1 MEAKTIKNIY
11 VNWVHENF
19 DFEDLGKDK
28 VRVQTPYLDQFSD
41 GIEFLITEESGK
53 YRITDEQ
60 YNTWH
65 LRIHGHDVL
74 EKDSSLYTHFIG
86 ILKRYNV
93 KVDKQG
99 VLYKEVN
106 KNNLV
111 EGIHD
116 MVKVVQEMTTLE
128 KNKK

>member
-19 DFEDLGKDK
+19 DFEDLGNDK

-41 GIEFLITEESGK
+41 GIEFLITEENGK

-65 LRIHGHDVL
+65 LSIHGYDVL
-74 EKDSSLYTHFIG
+74 EENSSLHTQFIG
-86 ILKRYNV
+86 ILKRYDV
-93 KVDKQG
+93 KVDKQEA
-99 VLYKEVN
+99 LYKDVD
-106 KNNLV
+106 KNDLV

-128 KNKK
+128 KE